1 MGLQFTKVIAL
12 YLTALVSIIFISCAS
27 VQGFKKNI
35 KADDIQIPEDFG
47 EKEGPILVILKG
59 KRIYDRYYEMN
70 FRENYTGKFIF
81 ISEGEDRDPQYKDVA
96 QYHYIFGQD
105 VDVSFLRDRQ
115 TRNMGVYKYGSFF
128 LFDRQT
134 KRLYQTKAR
143 NAAWSKL
150 MRAYI
155 QVLEETRLENQGKK

>member
-1 MGLQFTKVIAL
+1 
-12 YLTALVSIIFISCAS
+12 
-27 VQGFKKNI
+27 
-35 KADDIQIPEDFG
+35 
-47 EKEGPILVILKG
+47 
-59 KRIYDRYYEMN
+59 
-70 FRENYTGKFIF
+70 
-81 ISEGEDRDPQYKDVA
+81 
-96 QYHYIFGQD
+96 
-105 VDVSFLRDRQ
+105 
-115 TRNMGVYKYGSFF
+115 MGVYKYGSFF